1 MRVNLDDRNYSYYE
15 GEDSADYI
23 DPSEEDM
30 LSYDEFLYFLY
41 LEEWD
46 E

>member
-23 DPSEEDM
+23 DPDEEDM
-30 LSYDEFLYFLY
+30 LSYDEWLNELY
-41 LEEWD
+41 EEWGD
-46 E
+46 